1 MAEVTLEAILS
12 AREERVKRQRFY
24 GTEYSLPLVSF
35 TMNIAGPQK
44 DSPLIRRGFR
54 EGVRVLKAALSS
66 FDLVQ
71 GEELFLPTGPE
82 GYWVI
87 RGEAKEIKKA
97 TVRVE
102 ENHPLGRLFDLDV
115 ILPDGTKME
124 RSTPRSCLVCGRKGF
139 FCASSRAHPVDEIQG
154 VTREMLTVFF
164 VGSDAEKTASLA
176 VESLKEE
183 VHTTPKPGLV
193 DEHNN
198 GSHKDMDLA
207 LFEASADALKPYFRT
222 AFLLGNEWKN
232 CPPKEAFSALRE
244 AGKEAEEAM
253 FSVTDG
259 VNTHK
264 GAIFTLGL
272 VCGALGRLWSAEQP
286 LGDRAR
292 LLGEISALAKQA
304 MEEDFAHMTGK
315 TVGER
320 FYLQEGI
327 EGVRGEAKR
336 GFPTVA
342 KGALP
347 LFEALLQ
354 EGLCRNAAAVK
365 TLLFLIAE
373 TEDTNLLSRG
383 GKKGAEWAK
392 KEAKKAFLAPDFSL
406 ERVAETDRLF
416 IEKNLSPGGSADL
429 LALVLFLS
437 RLGEREE

>member
-1 MAEVTLEAILS
+1 
-12 AREERVKRQRFY
+12 
-24 GTEYSLPLVSF
+24 
-35 TMNIAGPQK
+35 
-44 DSPLIRRGFR
+44 
-54 EGVRVLKAALSS
+54 
-66 FDLVQ
+66 
-71 GEELFLPTGPE
+71 
-82 GYWVI
+82 
-87 RGEAKEIKKA
+87 
-97 TVRVE
+97 VE
-102 ENHPLGRLFDLDV
+102 ECHPLGRLFDLDV
-115 ILPDGTKME
+115 ILPDGKKME
-124 RSTPRSCLVCGRKGF
+124 RRTPRSCLVCGREGF
-139 FCASSRAHPVDEIQG
+139 FCASSRAHPIEEIRR
-154 VTREMLTVFF
+154 VTQAMLCTFF
-164 VGSDAEKTASLA
+164 AEKDAEKTATLA

-193 DEHNN
+193 DERNN
-198 GSHKDMDLA
+198 GSHRDMDLA

-222 AFLLGNEWKN
+222 AFLLGIKGKDS
-232 CPPKEAFSALRE
+232 PPDKAFSLLRE
-244 AGKEAEEAM
+244 AGKEAEKVM

-272 VCGALGRLWSAEQP
+272 ICGALGRLWTADSFP
-286 LGDRAR
+286 CDRTRVLETAAV
-292 LLGEISALAKQA
+292 LVTPAV
-304 MEEDFAHMTGK
+304 EEDFARMTGK

-320 FYLQEGI
+320 LYLQEGI

-383 GKKGAEWAK
+383 GKEGAEWAK
-392 KEAKKAFLAPDFSL
+392 KEAKKAFLAPDFSS

-437 RLGEREE
+437 RLGEKEE